1 MRMTPQAIGTI
12 AILLCAA
19 MMCPAPAS
27 AARRSK
33 AKKSAKSSA
42 LRKPITDVELM
53 HQALYSCRHLSKK
66 RRAKIDLKM
75 FQRMLQLERE
85 NKVPVEFRGMTL
97 AKACIESGYT
107 SGIRG
112 DCKKDNCKAVGIIQL
127 WPWTRRFG
135 VDRNDPYASV
145 RFLLERVQ
153 VGLKYLHRKCPHVK
167 GRLPRYQLAWLRINR
182 GPKQHGKQRCE
193 GLPHGLR
200 LLKKWQKNID
210 RARRKQLLAE
220 RREARKALRRLA
232 RTGQAPA
239 TATATT
245 SAPRGR

>member
-1 MRMTPQAIGTI
+1 MNFNAHNIGGLAALLAIALT
-12 AILLCAA
+12 A
-19 MMCPAPAS
+19 PAPCT
-27 AARRSK
+27 AAK
-33 AKKSAKSSA
+33 P
-42 LRKPITDVELM
+42 KPITDVELM
-53 HQALYSCRHLSKK
+53 HQALYSCRHLSSS

-75 FQRMLQLERE
+75 FGRMLELERE
-85 NKVPVEFRGMTL
+85 HKVPTAFYGMTL
-97 AKACIESGYT
+97 AKACIESGYK

-112 DCKKDNCKAVGIIQL
+112 DCKKGECKAVGIIQL

-167 GRLPRYQLAWLRINR
+167 GKLPRYQLAWLRINR

-200 LLKKWQKNID
+200 LLKKWQKKIH
-210 RARRKQLLAE
+210 RVRRKQLLAE
-220 RREARKALRRLA
+220 RRETRKALRRLGNSG
-232 RTGQAPA
+232 RAPV
-239 TATATT
+239 TATAGTR
-245 SAPRGR
+245 APRGH